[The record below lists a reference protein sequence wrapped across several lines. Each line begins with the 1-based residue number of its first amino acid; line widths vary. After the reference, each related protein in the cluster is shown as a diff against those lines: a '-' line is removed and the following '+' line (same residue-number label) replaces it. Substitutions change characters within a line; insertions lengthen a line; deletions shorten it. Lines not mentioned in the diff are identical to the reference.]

1 MWEGEVGWG
10 RRQGEARRKGKKG
23 KNGGTEGKCRRDKHA
38 SSLRSKEVANG
49 EQDMTALWPGSERG
63 WPVWMCC
70 PPYVRL
76 WASGKENMRGG
87 KLRVQK
93 VGFPLRVWCFCF
105 AGSRHVICFSASAVG
120 VLHQRSG
127 ILFMM
132 SPQLDTVWWGSRKPV
147 LKGRFIFLIL
157 TLEVFLVMCVV
168 WVLSAH
174 LFIL

>member
-105 AGSRHVICFSASAVG
+105 AGSRHVMFFCLRCRSASPEKWHFIHDVTAIRYCVMRQQKAGFKGVG
-120 VLHQRSG
+120 SY
-127 ILFMM
+127 F
-132 SPQLDTVWWGSRKPV
+132 
-147 LKGRFIFLIL
+147 
-157 TLEVFLVMCVV
+157 
-168 WVLSAH
+168 
-174 LFIL
+174 